1 MVVVVV
7 VDFGS
12 FSERQAGLPNE
23 LLIGHMSFVNRFV
36 PQMLTEIVSCQMQFC
51 IK

>member
-23 LLIGHMSFVNRFV
+23 LLIGHMSFVNRFRTSNV
-36 PQMLTEIVSCQMQFC
+36 NRNCFLSDAILY
-51 IK
+51 